1 MKPQYFKTF
10 QNNFFNSFLYL
21 TFFNG
26 NMKKISY
33 KSVEN
38 TFFFIIF
45 YYFLFILLFVT
56 YDTTKATKITEKN
69 HKQNNF
75 NFFLKLTKL
84 LYSISLLLSFR

>member
-10 QNNFFNSFLYL
+10 QNKFFNSFLYL

-26 NMKKISY
+26 YMKKISY

-45 YYFLFILLFVT
+45 YYFFI
-56 YDTTKATKITEKN
+56 
-69 HKQNNF
+69 
-75 NFFLKLTKL
+75 
-84 LYSISLLLSFR
+84 YSIICDI